1 MGAGCQ
7 PRLPCSEDVEYEKN
21 AAGVG
26 SCGTDPEQVGC
37 YPLEKKDDQ

>member
-7 PRLPCSEDVEYEKN
+7 PWLPCSEGVGYEKN

-26 SCGTDPEQVGC
+26 PCGTDPEQVGC
-37 YPLEKKDDQ
+37 YVLEKKDDQ